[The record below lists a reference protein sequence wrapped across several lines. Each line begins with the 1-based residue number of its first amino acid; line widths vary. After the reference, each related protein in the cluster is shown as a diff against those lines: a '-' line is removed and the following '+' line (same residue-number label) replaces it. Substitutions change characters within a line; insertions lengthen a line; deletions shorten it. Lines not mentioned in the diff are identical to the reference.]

1 MNPRHRTTLI
11 RTGLTLI
18 GVVALCAWSR
28 QLPVHN
34 GWQVGGGIN
43 ITLAATLL
51 CGFLTAEILAHGGIP
66 KITGYIV
73 AGVIAGPHVS
83 QFIDFQTM
91 EKIQLINEVALSFI
105 ALHAGAALD
114 RNLLSGRTR
123 AITVN
128 LLLQIT
134 VIPLFVFG
142 AIMATAPLF
151 AFSDLMS
158 RVQLLVL
165 AILSAI
171 IAIARSPS
179 SAMAIITE
187 CRARG
192 PFTETAL
199 GITVAMDVL
208 VIILFTGAMAA
219 VSPLLGGN
227 ETKGWY
233 QAGILCIE
241 LIGSLAA
248 GAFLGYGI
256 HTFYKYIS
264 KDHALFLLFIAF
276 AVTRITKLIGDQLS
290 AVTDVH
296 LTLEPLLICIAAGFI
311 VRNATP
317 YGEELEENLMR
328 ISLPIYVLFFSVA
341 GASLDLAALAT
352 CWPLALIL
360 ALSRAAG
367 LAVSTWT
374 AGRLTHL
381 PAQECRLA
389 WMSHL
394 TQAGVAIG
402 LTQIIARED
411 PATAAYLTTLTL
423 AVITLNQCI
432 GPVAFKQALVLM
444 GEAGQD
450 RR

>member
-1 MNPRHRTTLI
+1 MIKRQRTTLI

-18 GVVALCAWSR
+18 GVVALCAWSQ

-51 CGFLTAEILAHGGIP
+51 CGFLMAELLSHMGIP

-73 AGVIAGPHVS
+73 AGVIAGPHAT
-83 QFIDFQTM
+83 QFIDFHTL

-114 RNLLSGRTR
+114 RDLLSSRTR
-123 AITVN
+123 TIVIN

-134 VIPLFVFG
+134 LVPLFVFG

-151 AFSDLMS
+151 AFGDLMS
-158 RVQLLVL
+158 QTQLLVL

-192 PFTETAL
+192 PFTDTAL

-208 VIILFTGAMAA
+208 VIILFTGAMAV
-219 VSPLLGGN
+219 VSPLLGGS
-227 ETKGWY
+227 ETKGWF
-233 QAGILCIE
+233 QAAILGVE
-241 LIGSLAA
+241 LAGSLAA
-248 GAFLGYGI
+248 GALLGYGI
-256 HTFYKYIS
+256 QFFYRHVS

-276 AVTRITKLIGDQLS
+276 AVTRITKLTGDQLS
-290 AVTDVH
+290 AFTDVH
-296 LTLEPLLICIAAGFI
+296 LTLEPLLICIAAGFV

-341 GASLDLAALAT
+341 GASLDLAALAA
-352 CWPLALIL
+352 CWPLALVL
-360 ALSRAAG
+360 VLSRAAG
-367 LAVSTWT
+367 LILSTWA
-374 AGRLTHL
+374 AGHLTHL
-381 PAQECRLA
+381 PVKECRLA

-423 AVITLNQCI
+423 AVITLNQGL
-432 GPVAFKQALVLM
+432 GPVAFKRALIAM